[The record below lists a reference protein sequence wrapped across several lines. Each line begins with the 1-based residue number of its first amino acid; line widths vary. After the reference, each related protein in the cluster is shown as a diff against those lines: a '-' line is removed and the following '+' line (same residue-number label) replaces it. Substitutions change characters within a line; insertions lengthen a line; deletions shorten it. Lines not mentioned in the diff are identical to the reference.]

1 VSSVR
6 AGSPPAGF
14 LGVFRRHPTIV
25 LRAKD
30 LPPEQFRPKVPR
42 GTLLAMAGRQQT
54 QEVPMENA

>member
-1 VSSVR
+1 VSYAPRRS
-6 AGSPPAGF
+6 SPAGF
-14 LGVFRRHPTIV
+14 LGAFRRDPKVV

-42 GTLLAMAGRQQT
+42 GTLLAMAFRQQT